1 MKIAAVSEDGVTIS
15 QHFGR
20 APFYVVVT
28 VEDGKIVSRE
38 KRDKMGRAQPVGIG
52 WTR

>member
-20 APFYVVVT
+20 LLDQFIAKIAFFYC
-28 VEDGKIVSRE
+28 IV
-38 KRDKMGRAQPVGIG
+38 KHILL
-52 WTR
+52 W